1 MAFRKN
7 FATVE
12 RRLKRKKK
20 IPRSRPQVIKHV
32 PGSKVAGDMDV
43 KKLIEKFFLELTQ
56 ATKHS
61 ATVKQPMYH
70 LLGLLAE
77 VFPEESVNYAERLVD
92 TYVRTMKMEVRI

>member
-1 MAFRKN
+1 
-7 FATVE
+7 
-12 RRLKRKKK
+12 
-20 IPRSRPQVIKHV
+20 
-32 PGSKVAGDMDV
+32 MDV

-92 TYVRTMKMEVRI
+92 TYVRTMKMEVMIQRKFLFSCFIFQGSHGDWKIWKMKMVMEKS